1 MRKYSYVYRL
11 VDKSPIDNRKYYIG
25 CRTCECLPSE
35 DNYYSSSN
43 DIKEL
48 MKSGH
53 EFDKEILEV
62 FENRIDAINYEIE
75 LHQKYDVSNN
85 PKFYNKVKQTSTKFD
100 TSGYIFIDGERISS
114 TEYVKSEKLIYHSK
128 GKINVRDK
136 NNNILHLDVTDEKY
150 LSGEYSYL
158 TQGKMPVF
166 VDGKY
171 EMIETSEYYENREKY
186 TTSNTNKVPVK
197 NDVGDRFLIDKSD
210 IRYINGE
217 FKSVHKG
224 KILAKDIDGNIMYVS
239 EEEFKRLKLTG
250 INKGKISG
258 EDNPN
263 SKIIHIFNE
272 LNEVVFKCNGNF
284 KKICKENNLPFISL
298 KRSYLNKGRRLYVTG
313 RGQIEASKRGNIKYI
328 GWYAHII
335 N

>member
-11 VDKSPIDNRKYYIG
+11 VDKYPIDNRKYYIG
-25 CRTCECLPSE
+25 CRTCEYLPSE

-48 MKSGH
+48 IKSGH

-62 FENRIDAINYEIE
+62 FENRIDAINYEIK

-85 PKFYNKVKQTSTKFD
+85 PEFYNKVKQTSTKFD
-100 TSGYIFIDGERISS
+100 TSGYIFIDGKRISS
-114 TEYVKSEKLIYHSK
+114 AEYIESEKLIYHSK

-136 NNNILHLDVTDEKY
+136 NNNILYLDVTDEKY

-158 TQGKMPVF
+158 TQGKMAVF

-171 EMIETSEYYENREKY
+171 EMIETSEYYENRVKY

-197 NDVGDRFLIDKSD
+197 NDVGDRLLIDKSD

-250 INKGKISG
+250 INKGKIGG

-272 LNEVVFKCNGNF
+272 LSEVVFKCNGNF

-298 KRSYLNKGRRLYVTG
+298 KRSYINKGRRIYITS
-313 RGQIEASKRGNIKYI
+313 RGQVEASKRGNIKYI